1 MCSIKRQIKFKISGT
16 EINNANTETA
26 SLSVFM
32 SVYLQAID
40 SLCFVLLFY
49 FSISFFLTLLRD
61 AETLHVLTHHFLTNR
76 LPKVLN

>member
-26 SLSVFM
+26 SVSVFM

-40 SLCFVLLFY
+40 SLCFVLLFC
-49 FSISFFLTLLRD
+49 FPFLFFLTLLRD
-61 AETLHVLTHHFLTNR
+61 VDTLHYHFLTNR
-76 LPKVLN
+76 LPKVLI